1 MNCIDARCCPLTL
14 CFLLNLLCC
23 HVVTYCC
30 HTVMNCTNTCCCPL
44 TLCYPVEEQAG
55 SSDVERDASRV
66 TSLPPAAVHLP
77 AETSVIQIACGL
89 HHTVLLLQSGEVM
102 AFGSNTYGQLG
113 VGDLLPRGGP
123 TLVKLAC
130 HTMHVAAGSNHTVVL
145 SNKGEV
151 YTFGNYQV

>member
-1 MNCIDARCCPLTL
+1 M
-14 CFLLNLLCC
+14 
-23 HVVTYCC
+23 
-30 HTVMNCTNTCCCPL
+30 
-44 TLCYPVEEQAG
+44 
-55 SSDVERDASRV
+55 ERDASRV

-130 HTMHVAAGSNHTVVL
+130 HTVHVAAGSNHTVVL

-151 YTFGNYQV
+151 YTFGNYQVRYYL

>member
-1 MNCIDARCCPLTL
+1 MTDCR
-14 CFLLNLLCC
+14 
-23 HVVTYCC
+23 
-30 HTVMNCTNTCCCPL
+30 HTVMNCTDTCCCPL

-130 HTMHVAAGSNHTVVL
+130 HTVHVAAGSNHTVVL